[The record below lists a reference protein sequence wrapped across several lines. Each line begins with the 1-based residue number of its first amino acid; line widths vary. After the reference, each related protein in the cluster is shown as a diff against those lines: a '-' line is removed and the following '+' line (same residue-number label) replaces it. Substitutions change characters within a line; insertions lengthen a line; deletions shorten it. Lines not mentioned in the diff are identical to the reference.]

1 MNTAGNRADESP
13 CPMFERRLREEA
25 HDKKKS
31 KTYSVSDDVKGYE
44 KRILEKGAEGALS
57 PDVENSTV
65 REDLAEIL
73 TSRPRLGE
81 ALWLSRRV
89 VLVGE
94 PRPPPGSLE
103 EDMGPAYLRLSKEAG
118 MSQA

>member
-1 MNTAGNRADESP
+1 MIKN
-13 CPMFERRLREEA
+13 
-25 HDKKKS
+25 KS

-44 KRILEKGAEGALS
+44 KRLEKGAEGALS

-81 ALWLSRRV
+81 ALLLSRRV

-94 PRPPPGSLE
+94 LRPPPGKVLRKTQPGISEAQQGSQYVSSL
-103 EDMGPAYLRLSKEAG
+103 AS
-118 MSQA
+118 